1 MCVVPTVNL
10 FKYLFRRVT
19 NSPSF
24 VDGEYSF
31 FFVSFFPS
39 FSLSHT
45 HTHTH
50 KFPQRCER
58 CHKKSVGL
66 PVRATALMHQRRR
79 WVKLKGNRPK
89 VTKEGVREPGSRCDV
104 DRSGRQGGRLEPAA
118 GGLET
123 TWTAG
128 VAGSF
133 GVDVAWLQRQLPR
146 LAAPHAQPN
155 ISSRRRTV
163 APSADS
169 HNTGRGGGGGGL
181 IEGRGG
187 WGAHRDRHTEKER
200 KNERGAERWEGAK
213 RERDRVMGGGKERE
227 GQNDGRGQRERGTE

>member
-1 MCVVPTVNL
+1 MASIL
-10 FKYLFRRVT
+10 
-19 NSPSF
+19 
-24 VDGEYSF
+24 
-31 FFVSFFPS
+31 
-39 FSLSHT
+39 FSLFLSFLLSLSLS

-169 HNTGRGGGGGGL
+169 HNTGRGGWEGGG
-181 IEGRGG
+181 
-187 WGAHRDRHTEKER
+187 D
-200 KNERGAERWEGAK
+200 
-213 RERDRVMGGGKERE
+213 
-227 GQNDGRGQRERGTE
+227 